1 MLGVLLCAGCAPVS
15 RLPVLSED
23 EIEAEKR
30 IEQIAH
36 IRGME
41 RSHQI
46 GNIDRITLFER

>member
-36 IRGME
+36 IRKYYDE
-41 RSHQI
+41 LHLSLIHI
-46 GNIDRITLFER
+46 